1 MIPKIEACA
10 FAVETVRAS
19 YIIDGRIAG
28 VLLECVAGNDIGTR
42 IT

>member
-1 MIPKIEACA
+1 
-10 FAVETVRAS
+10 VRAG

-28 VLLECVAGNDIGTR
+28 ALLECVAGQDIGTR